1 MTVTT
6 EAAERLMKRCQ
17 IGVRYSQKNWEEAH
31 DIMAACYGTIGALVQ
46 ERDRLKGEA
55 EVLRGLLREADAALA
70 LIEVDDSDEA
80 ERMRDLRT
88 RIDAAAY
95 PKQPNGGLF

>member
-31 DIMAACYGTIGALVQ
+31 DIMAACYGTIGARAGVSKCS
-46 ERDRLKGEA
+46 RTA
-55 EVLRGLLREADAALA
+55 E
-70 LIEVDDSDEA
+70 
-80 ERMRDLRT
+80 
-88 RIDAAAY
+88 
-95 PKQPNGGLF
+95 